1 MKAPAKQLQRV
12 GLTGNVSK
20 PEFAPLVRQAAALLR
35 EAGRSVLA
43 DAATVKAAKLDL
55 PVRRDAAAL
64 ARAVDLLLVF
74 GGDGTML
81 GAARAVAGLATPMLG
96 VNLGGLGFLTGATTA
111 GLAEQLE
118 QVWRGEFALDERPLI
133 EASLRRGRSVACLP
147 ALNDLVVSRG
157 HVARLIDLEVAVDGE
172 LLTHYRCDGLIVC
185 SPTGSTAYS
194 LAAGGALVCPTAEVF
209 SVTPICPH
217 TLSNRSVIVGLNSTI
232 SVKVVTPN
240 PQTILSADGQVMH
253 ELGGN
258 DVVHIRR
265 SRRTIRL
272 MHLPGTSFFETLR
285 QKLHWRGAS
294 V

>member
-1 MKAPAKQLQRV
+1 MD
-12 GLTGNVSK
+12 K
-20 PEFAPLVRQAAALLR
+20 PEFASVLRQAVGLLQSADR
-35 EAGRSVLA
+35 TVLA
-43 DAATVKAAKLDL
+43 DAATVSAARLEL
-55 PVRRDAAAL
+55 PARRDVAAL

-81 GAARAVAGLATPMLG
+81 GAARAVAGLATPLLG

-111 GLAEQLE
+111 GLASQLE
-118 QVWRGEFALDERPLI
+118 QVWRGEFSLDERPLI
-133 EASLRRGRSVACLP
+133 EASLTRGRRTLRLP
-147 ALNDLVVSRG
+147 ALNDFVVSRG
-157 HVARLIDLEVAVDGE
+157 HTARLIELEVAVDGE
-172 LLTHYRCDGLIVC
+172 SLTHYRCDGLIVC

-194 LAAGGALVCPTAEVF
+194 LAAGGALICPTAEVF

-232 SVKVVTPN
+232 SVKVVTPS

-253 ELGGN
+253 DLGES
-258 DVVHIRR
+258 DLVHIRR

-272 MHLPGTSFFETLR
+272 MHLAGTSFFETLR
-285 QKLHWRGAS
+285 HKLHWRGAS

>member
-1 MKAPAKQLQRV
+1 LKPSPDQLLRI
-12 GLTGNVSK
+12 GLTGNVDK
-20 PEFAPLVRQAAALLR
+20 PEFAAVVRQAVALLR
-35 EAGRSVLA
+35 GAGRTVLA
-43 DAATVKAAKLDL
+43 DAATARAARLKLTARPNL
-55 PVRRDAAAL
+55 AAL

-81 GAARAVAGLATPMLG
+81 GAAREVAGLSPPLLG

-111 GLAEQLE
+111 GLASQLE
-118 QVWRGEFALDERPLI
+118 QVWRGEYALDERSLI
-133 EASLRRGRSVACLP
+133 EASLTRGRRTLRLP
-147 ALNDLVVSRG
+147 ALNDFVVSRG
-157 HVARLIDLEVAVDGE
+157 HAARLIELEVAVDGE
-172 LLTHYRCDGLIVC
+172 PLTHYRCDGLIVC

-194 LAAGGALVCPTAEVF
+194 LAAGGALICPTAEVF

-253 ELGGN
+253 NLGEN
-258 DVVHIRR
+258 DLVRIRR

-272 MHLPGTSFFETLR
+272 MHLPGASFFETLR
-285 QKLHWRGAS
+285 QKLHWRGTS
-294 V
+294 G